1 MGNLWSITLVSHSLC
16 VLPALAS
23 LPAIH
28 HLANLEHK
36 HIIIHLFRVIK
47 NMSYLA
53 EIILPYY
60 NVSLSHLKIT
70 VATIDHIL
78 GNMLLLLTTA
88 CYKSSAECVN
98 CRGHLFCSL
107 YLTFL

>member
-28 HLANLEHK
+28 HLTNLEHK
-36 HIIIHLFRVIK
+36 HIITHLFSVIK

-53 EIILPYY
+53 EIFVYASFKCFNESQQAYY
-60 NVSLSHLKIT
+60 NVSLSHLKIM
-70 VATIDHIL
+70 VATMDHVL
-78 GNMLLLLTTA
+78 DNMLLSLTIA
-88 CYKSSAECVN
+88 CYKSSVECVN
-98 CRGHLFCSL
+98 C
-107 YLTFL
+107 